1 MNLPIYNQNGEQ
13 TGTQEL
19 NPAIFDIPIK
29 PELVNEA
36 VTAQLANKR
45 APIAHTKDRGDVRGG
60 GKKPWKQKGTGRARQ
75 GSIRS
80 PLWKGGGVTF
90 GPLNTRNFSKKINK
104 KAKRLALCMGL
115 TDKTKHQNIKILNAL
130 ELPEIKT
137 KQITFLFKQL
147 DIQNKKIMIALSGH
161 NAQTVLSAR
170 NIPRVSL
177 TAANSLNIIDILQ
190 NDIILTTVAGI
201 ETIEKTYGNS

>member
-1 MNLPIYNQNGEQ
+1 MTLPIYNQNGEQ

-29 PELVNEA
+29 PELINEA

-45 APIAHTKDRGDVRGG
+45 VPIAHTKDRGDVRGG

-104 KAKRLALCMGL
+104 KAKRLALCMCL

-137 KQITFLFKQL
+137 KQITLIFKQL
-147 DIQNKKIMIALSGH
+147 NIQNKKIMIALSGY
-161 NAQTVLSAR
+161 NTQTVLSAR

>member
-130 ELPEIKT
+130 ELPKIKT

-201 ETIEKTYGNS
+201 ETIEKTYVNS

>member
-29 PELVNEA
+29 PELINEA

-45 APIAHTKDRGDVRGG
+45 VPIAHTKDRGDVRGG

-104 KAKRLALCMGL
+104 KAKRLALCMCL

-137 KQITFLFKQL
+137 KQITLIFKQL
-147 DIQNKKIMIALSGH
+147 NIQNKKIMIALSGY
-161 NAQTVLSAR
+161 NTQTVLSAR